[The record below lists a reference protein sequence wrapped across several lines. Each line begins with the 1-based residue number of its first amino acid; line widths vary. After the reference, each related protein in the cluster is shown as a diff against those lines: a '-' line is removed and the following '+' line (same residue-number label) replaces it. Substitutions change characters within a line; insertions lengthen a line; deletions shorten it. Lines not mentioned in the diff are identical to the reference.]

1 MFGGLTVLREPAPAG
16 TQDAAADAMSGA
28 PCAGE
33 HAPREEEGVLTG
45 AMRKAQEADAISPD
59 GASAADAA
67 AAPAAG
73 DAEEVKAAETK
84 WVEMPAEHVRWI
96 LAQRRENHPT
106 PSIEDYELYR
116 THDPVKS
123 TVFSQRN
130 IDAKR
135 ELFAGLLDSLRAS
148 HGEFF
153 EYQARV
159 RDEFG
164 RDGRVLVPEEALGP
178 RDGWQEDIDAIWA
191 KCREEYAREH
201 PADSDGEDD
210 ESAMDADCNA
220 EECVPLPSC

>member
-1 MFGGLTVLREPAPAG
+1 M
-16 TQDAAADAMSGA
+16 
-28 PCAGE
+28 
-33 HAPREEEGVLTG
+33 VLTG
-45 AMRKAQEADAISPD
+45 VKRKAREVDAVSSD
-59 GASAADAA
+59 GASAADATA
-67 AAPAAG
+67 SR
-73 DAEEVKAAETK
+73 AAETR

-116 THDPVKS
+116 TNDPVKS

-135 ELFAGLLDSLRAS
+135 ELFGGMLDSLRAS
-148 HGEFF
+148 HDEFF

-159 RDEFG
+159 RDEFD

-178 RDGWQEDIDAIWA
+178 RHGWQEDIDAIWA
-191 KCREEYAREH
+191 KCREECAREH
-201 PADSDGEDD
+201 PDSDGEDE

-220 EECVPLPSC
+220 KECVPSC